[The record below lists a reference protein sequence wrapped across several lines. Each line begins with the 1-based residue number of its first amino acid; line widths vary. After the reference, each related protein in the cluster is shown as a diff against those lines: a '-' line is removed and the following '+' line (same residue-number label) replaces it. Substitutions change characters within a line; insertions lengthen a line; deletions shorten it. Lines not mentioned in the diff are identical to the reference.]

1 MTRMSTR
8 TAVEDAD
15 ELGRSQCWCC
25 GAIDDP
31 ARMIHLG
38 NHPEVAL
45 CVRCGRWAVKQAW
58 EIEDRDKTGPL
69 VMARDR
75 FRAFRRKVIH
85 RGWHHNRPLGPP
97 LRWIGKRLP

>member
-1 MTRMSTR
+1 MTAGR

-15 ELGRSQCWCC
+15 LPRSECWCC

-31 ARMIHLG
+31 TRLVHLG

-45 CVRCGRWAVKQAW
+45 CIRCAHSVSKWAW
-58 EIEDRDKTGPL
+58 ELEDQAKTGPL
-69 VMARDR
+69 VIARDR
-75 FRAFRRKVIH
+75 FRAVRREVFR
-85 RGWHHNRPLGPP
+85 RGWHRSPLVGGP